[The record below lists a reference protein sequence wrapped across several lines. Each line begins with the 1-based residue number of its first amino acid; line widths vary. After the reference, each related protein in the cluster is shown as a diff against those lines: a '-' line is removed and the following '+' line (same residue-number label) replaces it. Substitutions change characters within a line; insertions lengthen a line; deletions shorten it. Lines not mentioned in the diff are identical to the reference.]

1 MENSVLN
8 ILDKTDKSVMPD
20 CAGRGSKVD
29 RYGWVEI
36 NQPGRFELVEK
47 KRLNIDVRYQR
58 GAVSESKVKAIAA
71 NWDWLIFGC
80 VSVIEREDCTLW
92 VFDGGHRTRAAF
104 YRNDISVLP
113 CMVHQI
119 TDLKDE
125 ARAFFKKN
133 TSSTAMA
140 SWDKFR
146 AKTCADDPAALAATS
161 IVAECGFELSGTNN
175 GPSNLQ
181 CIEAL
186 LMRAEADPDGLRRV
200 LMFLN
205 QLKREASIGRDL
217 LTGTFTLFQKY
228 KDRFDILEK
237 YGIKLLAFSA
247 EELQLKIRQFKAE
260 TGKAGEVICAKAL
273 LQIINKRLQNKIE
286 WN

>member
-8 ILDKTDKSVMPD
+8 ILDKTDKSEIPKLV
-20 CAGRGSKVD
+20 GTSSKVD

-36 NQPGRFELVEK
+36 NQPGQFELIDK
-47 KRLNIDVRYQR
+47 QRLNIDIRYQR

-71 NWDWLIFGC
+71 HWDWLIFGC
-80 VSVIEREDCTLW
+80 ISVIEREDKSLW

-104 YRNDISVLP
+104 YRNDVCLLP
-113 CMVHQI
+113 CLVHKI
-119 TDLKDE
+119 GSLKEE

-146 AKTCADDPAALAATS
+146 AKTCADDPAALAAST
-161 IVAECGFELSGTNN
+161 IVAECGFELSGTHNKPN
-175 GPSNLQ
+175 NLQ

-186 LMRAEADPDGLRRV
+186 LMRAEADPDALRRV
-200 LMFLN
+200 LTFLQ
-205 QLKREASIGRDL
+205 QLKREISIGRDL
-217 LTGTFTLFQKY
+217 LIGTFTLYQRY

-237 YGIKLLAFSA
+237 YGVKLLAFSS